1 MTTKASLVNP
11 ESLDNYSKVAEEL
24 AETRLE
30 QLRNGSLGTQVY
42 LMVVVVCVVIQRLR
56 VVCAIL
62 ITPFQIYQQQQRTP

>member
-30 QLRNGSLGTQVY
+30 QLRNGSLGTQV
-42 LMVVVVCVVIQRLR
+42 LFDGWLLC
-56 VVCAIL
+56 C
-62 ITPFQIYQQQQRTP
+62 